1 VLCAHHKEVAR
12 QYDQTRS
19 QMEREQQLNPVSA
32 PRQPMVRDLEIGKPP
47 RPLPPLPTVCPRC
60 TAELLPA
67 TIDLY
72 LQSVPAVRC
81 PMCGYL
87 TDQQMLQNRMDAE
100 AERAVERMSA

>member
-1 VLCAHHKEVAR
+1 MASPPIDKRWTAR
-12 QYDQTRS
+12 DHTFALPARRQPP
-19 QMEREQQLNPVSA
+19 EREGWIG
-32 PRQPMVRDLEIGKPP
+32 QPSWT
-47 RPLPPLPTVCPRC
+47 LPPLPTHCPRC

-67 TIDLY
+67 TIELY